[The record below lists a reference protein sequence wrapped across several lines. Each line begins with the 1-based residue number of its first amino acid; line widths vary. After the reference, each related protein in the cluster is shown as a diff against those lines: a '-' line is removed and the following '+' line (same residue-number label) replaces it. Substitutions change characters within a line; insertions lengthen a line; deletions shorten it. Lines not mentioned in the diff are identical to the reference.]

1 MDTLSFAR
9 TPISIVQLAS
19 LRDVYLSRLERLVK
33 LRSQHKQELNGR
45 GILLLDR
52 SIFSAYYAC
61 RNNGVRSE
69 AGRILQDSQ
78 LSVEKEADSPAQPSK
93 RLTQRGSIEPQNMTA
108 PSSQAASMDARSN
121 DSATEAST

>member
-1 MDTLSFAR
+1 MNTLPFAQAS
-9 TPISIVQLAS
+9 ISVVQLAS

-61 RNNGVRSE
+61 RNSGVRSE

-78 LSVEKEADSPAQPSK
+78 PSAAKEAEGEVQPLDGLARRS
-93 RLTQRGSIEPQNMTA
+93 SIGPQSMAA
-108 PSSQAASMDARSN
+108 PSSHATSMDAQPD
-121 DSATEAST
+121 DSATEAAT

>member
-1 MDTLSFAR
+1 MNTLSFAQA
-9 TPISIVQLAS
+9 PFSVAQLAS
-19 LRDVYLSRLERLVK
+19 LQGVYLSRLERLVK

-69 AGRILQDSQ
+69 AGRILQESQ
-78 LSVEKEADSPAQPSK
+78 TSAGSGAESPLQPLDGLAQPSSK
-93 RLTQRGSIEPQNMTA
+93 PQNMPA
-108 PSSQAASMDARSN
+108 PSSHATSMDARPN
-121 DSATEAST
+121 DSATEAAT

>member
-1 MDTLSFAR
+1 MDTLPFAQ
-9 TPISIVQLAS
+9 TPISVVQLAS
-19 LRDVYLSRLERLVK
+19 LRGVYLSRLERLVK

-69 AGRILQDSQ
+69 AGRILQGSHPF
-78 LSVEKEADSPAQPSK
+78 VESEAHSPVQPSNG
-93 RLTQRGSIEPQNMTA
+93 LAQRSSIEPQSMTA
-108 PSSQAASMDARSN
+108 PSSQATSMDARSN
-121 DSATEAST
+121 DSATKAST